1 MTTNVCGLA
10 LGAAI
15 VATFTWPEVVVAIV
29 VAVCAFLVLGCIAC
43 AAWEGYWTW
52 RKEQADLARDRQAR
66 DDKAVR
72 TWMDSEDAA

>member
-1 MTTNVCGLA
+1 MSADDPWSWVIGL
-10 LGAAI
+10 LFLFVAAM
-15 VATFTWPEVVVAIV
+15 
-29 VAVCAFLVLGCIAC
+29 CLV

-52 RKEQADLARDRQAR
+52 RKEQADLARDRQAC